1 MEELYDVAPDV
12 IPKATKIFVN
22 GSWVGVHR
30 NPEELVCCCVLLC
43 LSAVLYSLYSLSVLS
58 IHSINF
64 NFCCAQVSTLR
75 SLRRSVNFPV
85 EVSVVWD
92 MRDKELRLQ
101 CDAGRCCRPLFVV
114 HNQRLKITKTHIR
127 TLQEKAL
134 HASSGG
140 AGGDTNHARWS
151 ELINQG
157 LIEYIDCDEVC
168 VVGCEWL
175 MCVGME

>member
-1 MEELYDVAPDV
+1 M
-12 IPKATKIFVN
+12 
-22 GSWVGVHR
+22 
-30 NPEELVCCCVLLC
+30 
-43 LSAVLYSLYSLSVLS
+43 
-58 IHSINF
+58 
-64 NFCCAQVSTLR
+64 STLR

-101 CDAGRCCRPLFVV
+101 SDAGRCCRPLFVV
-114 HNQRLKITKTHIR
+114 QNQRLKITKQHIR

-134 HASSGG
+134 QASSSSS
-140 AGGDTNHARWS
+140 AGNEQHARWS

-168 VVGCEWL
+168 VSV
-175 MCVGME
+175 CVCDQNVIVQCNAV